1 MQIQNPTTPELQ
13 VPELEEN
20 NPTESNQTPQK
31 DYFYMVYSSVLGG
44 TAALIVIAVFVGL
57 LFGLCYGAKS
67 AYDYWFCMDNLIE
80 VGTHGYYYDDENN
93 CFIDPKPHRRLMQG
107 CTLYSVSDN
116 DTIAVVI
123 TNNNKYRYI
132 NLNTLSYLNDCHYQY
147 ADAFKEGRAVAFTKD
162 TLYYIDTQGGTIASE
177 STSWIYNSVRPL
189 TYSQVKEYDEYGDY
203 VNTVQIPTGIYIYED
218 INYYYGLMSADYVRL
233 TQPIFSSVSALSVDA
248 FLCEYHNS
256 GKVVL
261 VNQHG
266 EIIK

>member
-20 NPTESNQTPQK
+20 NPTEINQTPKK

-44 TAALIVIAVFVGL
+44 TAALIIIAVFVGL
-57 LFGLCYGAKS
+57 LFGLCYGAKC
-67 AYDYWFCMDNLIE
+67 AYDYWFSMDDLIE

-116 DTIAVVI
+116 DTIAVVV
-123 TNNNKYRYI
+123 TNHNKYRYI